1 MQKNVL
7 KYSMKGVR
15 ETSLAEC
22 KSGLG
27 QKEKS
32 VRINGSAFIIC
43 STSTYCTRC
52 QALDSACR
60 KALGDLFLLG

>member
-22 KSGLG
+22 KSGWVEG
-27 QKEKS
+27 KISQDKWVS
-32 VRINGSAFIIC
+32 IHH
-43 STSTYCTRC
+43 
-52 QALDSACR
+52 
-60 KALGDLFLLG
+60 LFNKYLLY